1 MKKQLTGLLA
11 LLAGL
16 TCLAGCLDDKKGD
29 SSSNQGSDSSVVT
42 PAYDLDAAKNA
53 IYGKYPTKDEGR
65 ENYELPNSY
74 EVDGVVYTLV
84 WSTNATENVVLD
96 RGTDTTYV
104 DVNTGLAADFEY
116 NLVAQVSAPDGTS
129 INVPFKRTLKAAP
142 TAVLSPITAAPVAD
156 QAYKL
161 HMYQALKKNDLFFTG
176 KMSGF
181 YLATTNASNGE
192 TFEDGVDVY
201 AVPVDGKEGVFN
213 LRFTYED
220 KVQYIGLTNTYNNGS
235 WHDNTILAESTVVAE
250 NANQTFEFTYNAD
263 YGTVVA
269 TLENVKSGKDANAT
283 EGTTETFFLGTSNTY
298 YTFGAMNV
306 DEINNANTYVGK
318 LVMMLDKANIA
329 AEDKVAHTKQEIGVE
344 SIFAG
349 DNVVRLM
356 DQGDRYPEASITW
369 AITTDSSNIVLSGAK
384 LTTTAVETT
393 QNATLTATI
402 TCGDVTDT
410 VSFEIKLVKVLN
422 SAAEIVDAA
431 YALANGEA
439 LPIAYELT
447 GKITT
452 VKTPYDSGYK
462 NVTVIIEVEGK
473 EDKPITCYRLKGEGA
488 DLIKVG
494 DTITVSGILKNYNDT
509 IEFDAGCALLS
520 YVVGEEGGNE
530 GGNEGGEEGGDVEK
544 PESAEEILKA
554 LYALAD
560 GESLTGPFTI
570 TGKITALDNY
580 SNPTIVV
587 EGFENMPVYCYK
599 LVVSNAVGDT
609 ITVTAGSMKNY
620 QGKYEFM
627 DCTLVSSEA
636 GGGEE
641 GGEGETTLT
650 TTPIATI
657 IASENAKYQAEGTVV
672 GIYARGFILQDST
685 ASILVY
691 LNAVPNVALGDKV
704 TVVGTSG
711 SYNGGAQFG
720 DDTKVTVNSNGAVSA
735 ATATVMDGAACDA
748 ALALANVDITYVS
761 ITGTLNVTTNSKG
774 GFYYNVTISGASTA
788 VGSIAYP
795 SEAHAAIL
803 AELNGKDITVEGY
816 FFSISKSN
824 NAPKF
829 INILMTNAKEVENG
843 GEVTPPEGGEEGG
856 ETPVVPHEHSGY
868 EADYK
873 CDECSAVVEPEA
885 DTALTVAQAI
895 ELAKALGAN
904 NFSTNKYYLTVTIES
919 VYNTEYGN
927 ANVTDENGDKYVIY
941 GMYQDGTRYDKL
953 TYKPVKGDKLTVY
966 AAVGSYQK
974 NETSSITYQMK
985 NVDLEEIVAHTHD
998 YQAVVTEPT
1007 CTADGYTTHT
1017 CSICADTYKDSEVA
1031 ALGHTTDNGTC
1042 GNCGQEISAENPGLT
1057 EKSYSYTMA
1066 KGDFSANGTKALNGV
1081 NWTVSGDGGY
1091 WGFDSSS
1098 GRGLQFGSKKL
1109 PYTAL
1114 TVKSESFSNVSKITI
1129 NTAGASNTNAKCVVY
1144 VGETKVGEITLTS
1157 TATDYTIELSEA
1169 LSGEVKF
1176 EYTQSSTAAIYLK
1189 SIAVDYAE

>member
-29 SSSNQGSDSSVVT
+29 SSSNQGSDNSVVT

-96 RGTDTTYV
+96 RGADTTYV

-161 HMYQALKKNDLFFTG
+161 HMYQALKKNDLFFVG
-176 KMSGF
+176 KMKDY

-213 LRFTYED
+213 LQFTYED

-235 WHDNTILAESTVVAE
+235 WHDNAILAESTVVAE

-283 EGTTETFFLGTSNTY
+283 EGTTETFFLGTSTTY

-329 AEDKVAHTKQEIGVE
+329 AEDKVAHTKQEIGVD

-369 AITTDSSNIVLSGAK
+369 AITTDSSNFVLSGTK

-410 VSFEIKLVKVLN
+410 VSFEIKLVKILN

-452 VKTPYDSGYK
+452 VNKAYDSEYK
-462 NVTVIIEVEGK
+462 NVTVTIAVEGK
-473 EDKPITCYRLKGEGA
+473 EDKPIECFRLKGEGA

-494 DTITVSGILKNYNDT
+494 DTITVSGILKNYNGKV
-509 IEFDAGCALLS
+509 EFDAGCALLS

-530 GGNEGGEEGGDVEK
+530 GGNE
-544 PESAEEILKA
+544 
-554 LYALAD
+554 
-560 GESLTGPFTI
+560 
-570 TGKITALDNY
+570 
-580 SNPTIVV
+580 
-587 EGFENMPVYCYK
+587 
-599 LVVSNAVGDT
+599 
-609 ITVTAGSMKNY
+609 
-620 QGKYEFM
+620 
-627 DCTLVSSEA
+627 
-636 GGGEE
+636 GGEE

-691 LNAVPNVALGDKV
+691 LNAVPNVALGDNV

-711 SYNGGAQFG
+711 SFNGGAQFG
-720 DDTKVTVNSNGAVSA
+720 TDTEVTVNSNGAVSA

-761 ITGTLNVTTNSKG
+761 ITGTLNVSGN
-774 GFYYNVTISGASTA
+774 FYNVTIPGASTA

-795 SEAHAAIL
+795 SEEHKAIL
-803 AELNGKDITVEGY
+803 ADLNGKEITVEGY
-816 FFSISKSN
+816 FFSISKSSGS
-824 NAPKF
+824 PKF

-843 GEVTPPEGGEEGG
+843 GEVTPPEGGEGGEVTPPEGG
-856 ETPVVPHEHSGY
+856 EDVVTP
-868 EADYK
+868 DYSTPEK
-873 CDECSAVVEPEA
+873 ILNALYALQDNETLEGEFTLTGKIIALDNFKNPTIVVEGFEDKPVLCYYMSVENSIG
-885 DTALTVAQAI
+885 DTI
-895 ELAKALGAN
+895 
-904 NFSTNKYYLTVTIES
+904 TVT
-919 VYNTEYGN
+919 
-927 ANVTDENGDKYVIY
+927 A
-941 GMYQDGTRYDKL
+941 
-953 TYKPVKGDKLTVY
+953 KG
-966 AAVGSYQK
+966 
-974 NETSSITYQMK
+974 MK
-985 NVDLEEIVAHTHD
+985 NFKGTYEFTTCTLVSAVAHTHD

-1031 ALGHTTDNGTC
+1031 ALGHTTENGIC
-1042 GNCGQEISAENPGLT
+1042 ENCGKEISAENPGLT
-1057 EKSYSYTMA
+1057 DKSYSHTMA
-1066 KGDFSANGTKALNGV
+1066 KDDFSGNGTSTLSNVDWTLNG
-1081 NWTVSGDGGY
+1081 NAT
-1091 WGFDSSS
+1091 DSYIGWDSNN
-1098 GRGLQFGSKKL
+1098 GKGIQFGKSKA
-1109 PYTAL
+1109 PHTSM
-1114 TVKSESFSNVSKITI
+1114 TFSSESFSNVSKIVI
-1129 NTAGASNTNAKCVVY
+1129 NTSGASKTNAKCVVY

-1169 LSGEVKF
+1169 LSGEISF
-1176 EYTQSSTAAIYLK
+1176 EYTQTSATAIYIK

>member
-213 LRFTYED
+213 LQFTYED

-235 WHDNTILAESTVVAE
+235 WHDNAILAESTVVAE

-269 TLENVKSGKDANAT
+269 TLENVKSGEDATAT
-283 EGTTETFFLGTSNTY
+283 EGTTETFFLGTSDTY

-306 DEINNANTYVGK
+306 EEINNANTYVGK

-329 AEDKVAHTKQEIGVE
+329 AADKVAHTKQEIGVD

-369 AITTDSSNIVLSGAK
+369 AITTDSSNFVLSGTK

-410 VSFEIKLVKVLN
+410 VSFEIKLVKILN

-452 VKTPYDSGYK
+452 VNKAYDSGFK
-462 NVTVIIEVEGK
+462 NVTVTIAVEGK
-473 EDKPITCYRLKGEGA
+473 EDKPIECFRLKGEGA

-494 DTITVSGILKNYNDT
+494 DTITVSGILKNYNGKV
-509 IEFDAGCALLS
+509 EFDAGCALLS

-530 GGNEGGEEGGDVEK
+530 GDDVEK

-627 DCTLVSSEA
+627 NCTLVSSEV
-636 GGGEE
+636 GGGDEGGEE
-641 GGEGETTLT
+641 
-650 TTPIATI
+650 
-657 IASENAKYQAEGTVV
+657 
-672 GIYARGFILQDST
+672 
-685 ASILVY
+685 
-691 LNAVPNVALGDKV
+691 
-704 TVVGTSG
+704 
-711 SYNGGAQFG
+711 
-720 DDTKVTVNSNGAVSA
+720 
-735 ATATVMDGAACDA
+735 
-748 ALALANVDITYVS
+748 
-761 ITGTLNVTTNSKG
+761 
-774 GFYYNVTISGASTA
+774 
-788 VGSIAYP
+788 
-795 SEAHAAIL
+795 
-803 AELNGKDITVEGY
+803 
-816 FFSISKSN
+816 
-824 NAPKF
+824 
-829 INILMTNAKEVENG
+829 G
-843 GEVTPPEGGEEGG
+843 GEVTPPEGGDDVVTPDYSTPEKILNALYALQDNETLEGEFTLTG
-856 ETPVVPHEHSGY
+856 KIIALDNYKNPTIVVEGFEDKPVLCYYMSVENSIGDTITVTAKGMKNFKGTY
-868 EADYK
+868 EFTT
-873 CDECSAVVEPEA
+873 CTLVSAV
-885 DTALTVAQAI
+885 
-895 ELAKALGAN
+895 
-904 NFSTNKYYLTVTIES
+904 
-919 VYNTEYGN
+919 
-927 ANVTDENGDKYVIY
+927 
-941 GMYQDGTRYDKL
+941 
-953 TYKPVKGDKLTVY
+953 
-966 AAVGSYQK
+966 
-974 NETSSITYQMK
+974 
-985 NVDLEEIVAHTHD
+985 AHEHD

-1042 GNCGQEISAENPGLT
+1042 ENCGKEISAENPGLK

-1066 KGDFSANGTKALNGV
+1066 NGDFSGNGTSTLGNVDWTLNG
-1081 NWTVSGDGGY
+1081 NGT
-1091 WGFDSSS
+1091 DSYI
-1098 GRGLQFGSKKL
+1098 GWDANNGKGIQFGKSKA
-1109 PYTAL
+1109 PHTSM
-1114 TVKSESFSNVSKITI
+1114 TFSSESFSNVSKIVI
-1129 NTAGASNTNAKCVVY
+1129 NTSGAKNTNAKCVVY
-1144 VGETKVGEITLTS
+1144 VGDTKVGDITLTTS
-1157 TATDYTIELSEA
+1157 ATDYTFELSEA
-1169 LSGEVKF
+1169 LSGEIRF
-1176 EYTQSSTAAIYLK
+1176 EYTQTSATAIYIK